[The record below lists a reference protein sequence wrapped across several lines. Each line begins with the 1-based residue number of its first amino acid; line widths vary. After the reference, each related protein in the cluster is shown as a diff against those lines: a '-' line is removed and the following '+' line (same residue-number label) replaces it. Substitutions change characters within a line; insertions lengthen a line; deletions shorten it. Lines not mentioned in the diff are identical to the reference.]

1 MNSPSAPET
10 LDDSFLG
17 GLRSPANGARLRRAG
32 PGLLT
37 DGDTLWPCLDGIPY
51 LRIGRD
57 ALRTA
62 AVDAIRAD
70 DPGRA
75 LALLLADRKDDSVP
89 AADPAA
95 SRAAVAAVDR
105 GDATAARV
113 MDAFGYGG
121 LGTYFLHR
129 WCLPTFLSG
138 QALLEAHA
146 PRGGTLLE
154 VGCGAGHLLRGWLA
168 GSGPALGCDLVFSH
182 LWLARRFTAP
192 GARLVCFD
200 AAGPFP
206 FADGSADVCFAHD
219 SFHYFPDKAHAFRE
233 LRRIARDG
241 RVLLGHIHNADAPNY
256 APGTPLS
263 VQEYV
268 ALLRPTVAY
277 DDAALTRAA
286 LDGAPAAAVPPQKLY
301 ATSALA
307 FVHGP
312 PAPPSPAGWL
322 TAPRPGVPLRANPLL
337 GPEGPRWPTE
347 QFAREFAEDWPYLR
361 RMTPPPAGTADAVA
375 RTGWDGTD
383 PVVERLVRQRV
394 LLELP
399 ERWS

>member
-1 MNSPSAPET
+1 MNSPLAPET
-10 LDDSFLG
+10 PDDSLLS
-17 GLRSPANGARLRRAG
+17 GLRSPANGAPLHPAG

-51 LRIGRD
+51 LRLGRD
-57 ALRTA
+57 ELRTA
-62 AVDAIRAD
+62 AVDTIRAG
-70 DPGRA
+70 DPLRA
-75 LALLLADRKDDSVP
+75 LALLLADRKDSSVP

-95 SRAAVAAVDR
+95 SRAAVDAVIR
-105 GDATAARV
+105 GEATAAQV
-113 MDAFGYGG
+113 MTAFGYGG

-129 WCLPTFLSG
+129 WCLPTYLSG

-168 GSGPALGCDLVFSH
+168 RSGPAYGCDLVFSH

-206 FADGSADVCFAHD
+206 FATGSADVCLAHD
-219 SFHYFPDKAHAFRE
+219 SFHYFPDKPHAFRE
-233 LRRIARDG
+233 LRRIARDE

-263 VQEYV
+263 VEAYA
-268 ALLRPTVAY
+268 ALLSPTAGY

-286 LDGAPAAAVPPQKLY
+286 LDGVPAEPVPSEKLS
-301 ATSALA
+301 ATPALA

-312 PAPPSPAGWL
+312 PAAPAEPGWL
-322 TAPRPGVPLRANPLL
+322 TAPRPGVPLRVNPLL
-337 GPEGPRWPTE
+337 GPDGPRWPTE

-361 RMTPPPAGTADAVA
+361 RLTPPPAGTAEAVA
-375 RTGWDGTD
+375 DTGWDGTD
-383 PVVERLVRQRV
+383 PDVERLVRRRV